1 MTRPTSSPDAPDA
14 IDRAFSDYFK
24 GQLPNTWPACR
35 ATAPVEAAKPIPD
48 RDTTWA
54 SRATL
59 VASVALLLGVGVYF
73 SGNVG
78 PVGTT
83 PPTPGGSLLPGAT
96 ANGKEL
102 LNSVPPSGKLDD
114 PMKGIPPM
122 PMP

>member
-1 MTRPTSSPDAPDA
+1 MTQPTSSPDAPDA

-24 GQLPNTWPACR
+24 GQLPTAWPACR
-35 ATAPVEAAKPIPD
+35 ATAAVEPAKPVAD

-59 VASVALLLGVGVYF
+59 VASVALMLGVGFYF
-73 SGNVG
+73 AGNVTPTG
-78 PVGTT
+78 PAA
-83 PPTPGGSLLPGAT
+83 PGKGERFNDAT
-96 ANGKEL
+96 ANGTEL
-102 LNSVPPSGKLDD
+102 LKSAGASGKIDD